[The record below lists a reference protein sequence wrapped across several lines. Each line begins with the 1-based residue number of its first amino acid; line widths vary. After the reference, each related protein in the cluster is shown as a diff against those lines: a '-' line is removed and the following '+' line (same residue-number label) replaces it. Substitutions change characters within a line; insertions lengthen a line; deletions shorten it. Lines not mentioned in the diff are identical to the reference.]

1 VTRPAISAERDRSL
15 RRCQCTRR
23 SPTPG
28 GRLPINRAIH
38 KPKCHRERRRAC
50 QTSWCETSIRDQ
62 QGGNAFLDTKN
73 TSHRRRPDKSPPGGP
88 RDDAGATLRLQDYA
102 AAVSGRSIGA
112 PSVNARAAA
121 LLATAVRTQANVLSI
136 IDGFMVIG
144 FAIIGLLLMLLP
156 RPPPTLSRTP

>member
-1 VTRPAISAERDRSL
+1 M
-15 RRCQCTRR
+15 
-23 SPTPG
+23 
-28 GRLPINRAIH
+28 
-38 KPKCHRERRRAC
+38 
-50 QTSWCETSIRDQ
+50 
-62 QGGNAFLDTKN
+62 
-73 TSHRRRPDKSPPGGP
+73 
-88 RDDAGATLRLQDYA
+88 QDYA